1 MLTNNPHR
9 HSAAFMRG
17 SSRRSSSCEN
27 RQPVLSVVVP
37 VYHGEAFLHNLVARV
52 KAAVEPLG
60 VTLELVLV
68 EDSGPDK
75 SWEMMVELQRHHS
88 ELVIAQL
95 SRNFGQHKAITAGL
109 SLARGD
115 WVVVMDCDLQDQP
128 EEIPKLFDTAMQG
141 WEVVLAQRLQR
152 HDSLIKCT
160 FSRAFHRVLGYLT
173 ETKQDASVA
182 NFGMYSRSVIDAVL
196 AMPDASRCFP
206 IMVRWVGFR
215 TTTVEVEHAPRM
227 HGKSSYSFRSAMNL
241 AVDTMLAFSDRPLRL
256 TLKVGL
262 FLAITAFVAAM
273 CIVLLAF
280 FGIFSQA
287 GWASI
292 IVSVWFFSGL
302 IISLLG
308 CVGLYVGK
316 AYEQSKNRP
325 LFVVRELHGGRE
337 QYRERT
343 WLIPPGGLAHSASQN
358 WESEE

>member
-1 MLTNNPHR
+1 MITNNPHHR
-9 HSAAFMRG
+9 SSSFVRETSRG
-17 SSRRSSSCEN
+17 SSSSEN
-27 RQPVLSVVVP
+27 DRPVLSVVVP

-52 KAAVEPLG
+52 KTAVEPLG
-60 VTLELVLV
+60 VRLELVLI

-75 SWEMMVELQRHHS
+75 SWEMMVELQQLHP

-109 SLARGD
+109 SLAKGD
-115 WVVVMDCDLQDQP
+115 WIVVMDCDLQDQP

-141 WEVVLAQRLQR
+141 WEVVLARRLLRQ
-152 HDSLIKCT
+152 DSMLKCAL
-160 FSRAFHRVLGYLT
+160 SRAFHRVLGYLT
-173 ETKQDASVA
+173 GTTQDASIA
-182 NFGMYSRSVIDAVL
+182 NFGVYSRSVIDAVL

-215 TTTVEVEHAPRM
+215 TTAIEVEHAPRM
-227 HGKSSYSFRSAMNL
+227 HGKSSYSFRSALNL
-241 AVDTMLAFSDRPLRL
+241 AIDTMLAFSDRPLRL
-256 TLKVGL
+256 TLKFGL
-262 FLAITAFVAAM
+262 ILAFTAFTAA
-273 CIVLLAF
+273 ISIALLALF
-280 FGIFSQA
+280 DIFTQA

-325 LFVVRELHGGRE
+325 LFVVREMHGGYTLSRE
-337 QYRERT
+337 
-343 WLIPPGGLAHSASQN
+343 
-358 WESEE
+358 